1 MTVILEIPVSFDE
14 FGWRALEKRAS
25 PERGGLEQLVALAC
39 NYYVS
44 ELAAERMA
52 TVVPRFQRTPA
63 DGETRTLELE
73 LDDPCLPRLE
83 QEAERQGVAL
93 ERLCEHAALFFL
105 ADLDAGRVAERIIRR
120 AGPGANSPFF
130 GGGTSA

>member
-1 MTVILEIPVSFDE
+1 MTVILEIPVTFEE
-14 FGWRALEKRAS
+14 FGWRALEERAS
-25 PERGGLEQLVALAC
+25 AERLGLERLVALAC

-44 ELAAERMA
+44 ELAAEREA
-52 TVVPRFQRTPA
+52 TVVPRFRRPAA

-83 QEAERQGVAL
+83 QEAERRGVAL
-93 ERLCEHAALFFL
+93 ERVCEHAALLFL

-120 AGPGANSPFF
+120 SGPGANSPRF
-130 GGGTSA
+130 GGETSA